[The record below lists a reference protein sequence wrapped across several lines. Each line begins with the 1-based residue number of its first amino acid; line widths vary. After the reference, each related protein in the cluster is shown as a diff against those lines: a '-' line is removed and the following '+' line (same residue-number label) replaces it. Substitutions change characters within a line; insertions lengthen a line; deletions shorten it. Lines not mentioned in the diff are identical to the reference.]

1 MTMLAT
7 AMTCSNS
14 INVKPARAPAPVR
27 STSLRLR
34 PGIDPAFLISN
45 IAIFPLS
52 HLQRVYPGGNRRA
65 DPVVLARR
73 PARVYLSLMCAITP
87 AEKRLSA
94 TIFFR
99 IFCTPLAPCREPV
112 EQQQLRSGSR
122 SALRTPCNR
131 SFATNRNELG
141 FPFYSGC
148 RAPVTA
154 HEILPRYADPSA
166 RRGATGFVVAGRRS
180 VQGSQR

>member
-34 PGIDPAFLISN
+34 PGIDPAFLICN

-65 DPVVLARR
+65 DPGCARQAPR
-73 PARVYLSLMCAITP
+73 ARLPVADVRHHTCGKKVECYDIFSHFLHPAGT
-87 AEKRLSA
+87 
-94 TIFFR
+94 
-99 IFCTPLAPCREPV
+99 
-112 EQQQLRSGSR
+112 
-122 SALRTPCNR
+122 
-131 SFATNRNELG
+131 
-141 FPFYSGC
+141 
-148 RAPVTA
+148 
-154 HEILPRYADPSA
+154 LPRT
-166 RRGATGFVVAGRRS
+166 R
-180 VQGSQR
+180 